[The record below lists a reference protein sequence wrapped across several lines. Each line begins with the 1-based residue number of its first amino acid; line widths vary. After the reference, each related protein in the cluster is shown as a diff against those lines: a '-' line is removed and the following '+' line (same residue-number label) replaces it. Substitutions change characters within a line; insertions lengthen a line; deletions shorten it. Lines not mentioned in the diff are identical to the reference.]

1 MSSTT
6 SSDQPVRYL
15 SAAETR
21 QALRMDAAVDAMR
34 AAFGPDR
41 ESPLRSGIAP
51 VFFMPGRVED
61 DVAVKIVSTVPGDP
75 AGAVVVL
82 DRQGHLLGVV
92 DGATLTAIRTA
103 AAPGLA
109 TELMASA
116 DASVL
121 AMLGAGAM
129 AYDQV
134 EAVRAVRPIERV
146 LLWSRTRARAES
158 LAERLEGVDVRVV
171 EEPDSA
177 VAEADV
183 ISAATPSESPLFSAQ
198 SLRPGAHINA
208 VGAFSPAMAEVPAE
222 TVTASFAVVD
232 DRAAAAEEAGD
243 LLQAGR
249 EPDAD
254 LAEVLA
260 GTAAPSGQP
269 VTLFKSVGIASQDV
283 AAGARALREAAELGI
298 GTVLPS

>member
-6 SSDQPVRYL
+6 SSDPTTRYL
-15 SAAETR
+15 SASQTR
-21 QALRMDAAVDAMR
+21 AALRMDAAVDAMR

-41 ESPLRSGIAP
+41 ESPLRTGISP
-51 VFFMPGRVED
+51 VFFMPGRVAD
-61 DVAVKIVSTVPGDP
+61 DVAVKIVSSVPGDP
-75 AGAVVVL
+75 AGAVVVF
-82 DRQGHLLGVV
+82 DREGHLLGLV

-109 TELMASA
+109 TDLMAAS

-129 AYDQV
+129 AFDQV

-146 LLWSRTRARAES
+146 LLWSRTRQRAEE
-158 LAERLEGVDVRVV
+158 LAERLEGVAV
-171 EEPDSA
+171 EIVDDPDTA
-177 VAEADV
+177 VAQAEV
-183 ISAATPSESPLFSAQ
+183 VSTATPSESPLFAPE
-198 SLRPGAHINA
+198 SLRPGVHINA
-208 VGAFSPAMAEVPAE
+208 VGAFSPAMAEVPPE
-222 TVTASFAVVD
+222 TVEASFVVVD
-232 DRAAAAEEAGD
+232 DRTAAAEEAGD

-260 GTAAPSGQP
+260 GTAAPNGQP
-269 VTLFKSVGIASQDV
+269 TTLFKSVGIASQDV
-283 AAGARALREAAELGI
+283 AAGARALREAAALGI
-298 GTVLPS
+298 GTALPS